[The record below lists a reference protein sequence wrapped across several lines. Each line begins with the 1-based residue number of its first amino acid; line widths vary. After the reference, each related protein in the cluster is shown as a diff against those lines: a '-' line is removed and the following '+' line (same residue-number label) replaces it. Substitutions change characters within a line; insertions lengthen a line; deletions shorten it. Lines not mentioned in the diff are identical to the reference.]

1 MMLKVVIVDDT
12 RANQEI
18 VKGYFDMMFPDSI
31 EICGMAID
39 VQPALQLISECNP
52 DLVILDIQLKTGT
65 GFDLLDG
72 LLERSIPIPEVIF
85 ITAYGKYEYATRAFE
100 YSAIDFLTKPIDP
113 DKFQISIQR
122 AISKIGAMGKSE
134 PQIKMLLDHVR
145 GEGVKHTKVAF
156 HRIKGMIEFI
166 EVDTILY
173 CEADGSLTKVYLEGG
188 EVVTVMRHL
197 GHYSNILIQDFSF
210 YPISNKTLVNMDYVK
225 SYNHS
230 ELALT
235 LTGGQV
241 IYASRRGGS
250 DFRKLL
256 NG

>member
-1 MMLKVVIVDDT
+1 MLKVVIVDDT

-18 VKGYFDMMFPDSI
+18 VKGYFGMMFPDSI

-39 VQPALQLISECNP
+39 VQPAMELMLECNP

-72 LLERSIPIPEVIF
+72 LLAKNIPIPEVIF
-85 ITAYGKYEYATRAFE
+85 ITAYGKYEYATKAFE

-122 AISKIGAMGKSE
+122 AIAKIGSTGRNE

-145 GEGVKHTKVAF
+145 GGGIKHTKMAF
-156 HRIKGMIEFI
+156 HRVKGLIEFI
-166 EVDTILY
+166 EVDRILY
-173 CEADGSLTKVYLEGG
+173 CEADGSLTKVFLEGG

-197 GHYSNILIQDFSF
+197 GHYSNILVQDFSF
-210 YPISNKTLVNMDYVK
+210 YPISNKTIVNMDYVK

-230 ELALT
+230 ELALL
-235 LTGGQV
+235 LTTGQV
-241 IYASRRGGS
+241 VYASRRGGA

-256 NG
+256 NE

>member
-145 GEGVKHTKVAF
+145 GRGQA
-156 HRIKGMIEFI
+156 
-166 EVDTILY
+166 Y
-173 CEADGSLTKVYLEGG
+173 QGG
-188 EVVTVMRHL
+188 FS
-197 GHYSNILIQDFSF
+197 SNQGYD
-210 YPISNKTLVNMDYVK
+210 
-225 SYNHS
+225 
-230 ELALT
+230 
-235 LTGGQV
+235 
-241 IYASRRGGS
+241 
-250 DFRKLL
+250 
-256 NG
+256 